1 MGAAKLGLD
10 VVGVDIES
18 AAIVS
23 ANANAERNGLTADF
37 SQTDI
42 AEIHQT
48 FDVVVANLFAE
59 VLIALAPDIMRV
71 SKRYVALAGILA
83 TKSHMVESA
92 FSSLKLIRKKQE
104 GDWMSLWYQV
114 PN

>member
-1 MGAAKLGLD
+1 M
-10 VVGVDIES
+10 
-18 AAIVS
+18 
-23 ANANAERNGLTADF
+23 
-37 SQTDI
+37 
-42 AEIHQT
+42 

-59 VLIALAPDIMRV
+59 VLTALAPDILRV

-83 TKSHMVESA
+83 TKSHMVETA
-92 FSSLKLIRKKQE
+92 FGSLKLIRKKQE